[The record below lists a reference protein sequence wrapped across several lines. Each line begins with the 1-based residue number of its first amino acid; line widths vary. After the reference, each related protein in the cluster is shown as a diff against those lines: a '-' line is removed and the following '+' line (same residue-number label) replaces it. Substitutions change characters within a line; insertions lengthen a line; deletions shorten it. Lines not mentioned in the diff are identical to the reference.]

1 MTFVSQKLKD
11 SFAAPRGKLIW
22 AALILFFVGAAI
34 CSFNPPSDSVR
45 QIIQGEKTMNSIPEN
60 PTTGAADL
68 DNNGPSPESMTA
80 TFAFG

>member
-1 MTFVSQKLKD
+1 M
-11 SFAAPRGKLIW
+11 P
-22 AALILFFVGAAI
+22 LILLNIITSTVEDK
-34 CSFNPPSDSVR
+34 SDGVR

-68 DNNGPSPESMTA
+68 KNGATSPESMTA

>member
-1 MTFVSQKLKD
+1 MAFVSQNLKD
-11 SFAAPRGKLIW
+11 SSAAPRGKLIW

-60 PTTGAADL
+60 PKTGATDL
-68 DNNGPSPESMTA
+68 KNGATSPESMTA
-80 TFAFG
+80 TFALG